1 MTKVNYMPNT
11 TVQKIEGKIKDL
23 MDCGVKL
30 DVKNIDVVVSMITRN
45 LVDSNQIPD
54 GALLN
59 VIEKG
64 DNVVELIFMV
74 PTDDDNGE
82 PTNAM
87 VFRNLIINLN

>member
-1 MTKVNYMPNT
+1 MPNT
-11 TVQKIEGKIKDL
+11 TVQKIEGKIKAL

-30 DVKNIDVVVSMITRN
+30 DNENIDAVVSMFTRD
-45 LVDSNQIPD
+45 LVESNQIRD

-64 DNVVELIFMV
+64 NDAVELIFMV